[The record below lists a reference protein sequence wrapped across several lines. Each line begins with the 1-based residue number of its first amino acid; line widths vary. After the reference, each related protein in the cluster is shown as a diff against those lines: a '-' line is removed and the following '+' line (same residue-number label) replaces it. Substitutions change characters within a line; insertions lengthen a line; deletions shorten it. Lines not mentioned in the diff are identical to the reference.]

1 MGSNKVKARALIN
14 ENDNKGLNVLHYVVR
29 NENASNLLR
38 ILLNIDSLEINHED
52 KVGSIKIFKLDFER
66 KFENSFTICTLRF
79 PFVKLRVNRY
89 DSYMRS
95 RPNKNKLI

>member
-1 MGSNKVKARALIN
+1 LGSNKVKARALIN

-52 KVGSIKIFKLDFER
+52 KVGS
-66 KFENSFTICTLRF
+66 
-79 PFVKLRVNRY
+79 
-89 DSYMRS
+89 
-95 RPNKNKLI
+95 KNKISKISPPPSD